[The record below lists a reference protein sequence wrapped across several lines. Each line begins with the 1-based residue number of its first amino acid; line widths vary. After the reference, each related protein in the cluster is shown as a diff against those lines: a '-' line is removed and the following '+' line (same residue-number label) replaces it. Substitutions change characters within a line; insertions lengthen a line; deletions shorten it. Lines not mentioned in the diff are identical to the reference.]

1 VKRTAELS
9 LLDTTSFSRPL
20 HGLWFKS
27 SFDPSA
33 EALGY
38 FHSVRFADV
47 ENDFCGKVV
56 SPNVGRSELA
66 ALSRPAADG
75 AGLSISDYLVRY
87 ESLNSKPRL
96 PHSRLKLA

>member
-1 VKRTAELS
+1 MKRTAELS

-47 ENDFCGKVV
+47 ENNFCSKA
-56 SPNVGRSELA
+56 SPSFPLQAYPPILPFPGREYS
-66 ALSRPAADG
+66 
-75 AGLSISDYLVRY
+75 
-87 ESLNSKPRL
+87 NRL
-96 PHSRLKLA
+96 PARLDFYHSPEEQDHD

>member
-1 VKRTAELS
+1 MKRTAELS

-47 ENDFCGKVV
+47 ENDFCSKDCRIYKHSAPMELKSILV
-56 SPNVGRSELA
+56 SG
-66 ALSRPAADG
+66 SRAVSAVD
-75 AGLSISDYLVRY
+75 
-87 ESLNSKPRL
+87 
-96 PHSRLKLA
+96 